1 MKFSQ
6 KQEMELSAILNR
18 RLGFDDIST
27 ENRKMPVCVCMDSS
41 YSMSEDSLL
50 GSPRIEEAKKG
61 VRKLISFMSSD
72 RALRNMADVCV
83 ITYNGNGI
91 VNLTGGFVPAK
102 EAADM
107 DFSFD
112 TFGESPMFTA
122 VDKAVDMVN
131 AQRDGYKKGSI
142 SAERGWVILITDG
155 RADDYFCRNGMI
167 SVNVRSKLEKNK
179 KNVRLV
185 CGCFGYE
192 TKQLDKLT
200 TPDNIR
206 NMEEFSGIYS
216 YFTMLSQSLSVASRA
231 I

>member
-1 MKFSQ
+1 
-6 KQEMELSAILNR
+6 MELSAILNR

-27 ENRKMPVCVCMDSS
+27 ENRKMPVCVCVDSS

-72 RALRNMADVCV
+72 RALRNMTDVCV

-155 RADDYFCRNGMI
+155 RADDYFCKNGMI

-179 KNVRLV
+179 KTSGW
-185 CGCFGYE
+185 CADASA
-192 TKQLDKLT
+192 TKQSSSISSPRPIT
-200 TPDNIR
+200 SEIWRSSAVYTP
-206 NMEEFSGIYS
+206 
-216 YFTMLSQSLSVASRA
+216 TSRCSA
-231 I
+231 RV